1 MSKELFLE
9 IGTEEIPA
17 VFLPPALEQLEKMT
31 ETLFQNHRIAF
42 SGLKTLGTPRR
53 LVLWCED
60 VSGQQ
65 SDVEQETLGP
75 ARRISFD
82 SQGNPTPAAKGF
94 AKSQGVAVEDLS
106 FKTSEKGEYICVK
119 KLEKGKKTSTLLKTL
134 FPELISSFHFPKS
147 MRWNGGK
154 VRFARPIRW
163 IVALFNDQVVPFSIG
178 GVRSGLYSRG
188 HVAFPSSGKTNPIQ
202 FKFKGIAQ
210 YLKEAR
216 KYHVIVDPMERKE
229 KIEKE
234 MGRLTRVG
242 GRVIPDQELLELTT
256 HMVEFPV
263 AIKGGFDRKYLELPR
278 EVLINA
284 MREHQGYFPI
294 EDPNGKIL
302 PQFISLCDGKASKM
316 DVIRKGNE
324 RVLRARLADA
334 TFFFKKDRKEGLDKR
349 VDELKGMTFQQGLG
363 TLFEKTQRMQS
374 LGEFLVSQWGGLSID
389 NIRRAAFLSKADL
402 RTEMV
407 GEFPKLQ
414 GIMGGEY
421 ARLQGEEAEISQ
433 AISEQYLPGFV
444 GDQLPQTEGGTVLAI
459 ADKLD
464 TLTGFFGLNLV
475 PSGSQDPYGLRRQA
489 LGIGLILIGRQKRLS
504 LVSAITEG
512 IRVYQGKIKRPSQEL
527 GEALLDFFKQR
538 ISYLLTQEGFR
549 PDLVTA
555 ILARCDDPCD
565 AHERLIALVEL
576 SRQTGFNELIVA
588 FTRVMNILPK
598 DFEGEVQPYLFQDD
612 VERNL
617 FGLYQKTA
625 KTVLPLMNEFK
636 YTKAL
641 AELVSLKPSIDT
653 FFDKVLVM
661 DPDPQVRQN
670 RLALMKGLRDL
681 FWLLG
686 DFSKIQQSEGK
697 QG

>member
-17 VFLPPALEQLEKMT
+17 VFLPPALGQLEKLA
-31 ETLFQNHRIAF
+31 ETMFQNHRIAF

-53 LVLWCED
+53 LVLLCED
-60 VSGQQ
+60 VSVQQ
-65 SDVEQETLGP
+65 TDVEMETLGP
-75 ARRISFD
+75 ARRISYD
-82 SQGNPTPAAKGF
+82 PQGHPTPAAKGF
-94 AKSQGVAVEDLS
+94 AKSQGVEVEDLS
-106 FKTSEKGEYICVK
+106 FKTTEKGEYICVK
-119 KLEKGKKTSTLLKTL
+119 KLEKGEKTFSLLKTI
-134 FPELISSFHFPKS
+134 FPELISSLHFPKS

-163 IVALFNDQVVPFSIG
+163 IVALFNDQVVPFSLG
-178 GVRSGLYSRG
+178 KVRAGSFSRG
-188 HVAFPSSGKTNPIQ
+188 HMAIPSPGKTKSIQ
-202 FKFKGIAQ
+202 FKFKGITQ
-210 YLKEAR
+210 YLQEAR
-216 KYHVIVDPMERKE
+216 KYHVLVDPIERKV

-234 MGRLTRVG
+234 IGRLTRG
-242 GRVIPDQELLELTT
+242 GAEVIPDQELLELTT
-256 HMVEFPV
+256 NMVEFPV
-263 AIKGGFDRKYLELPR
+263 AIKGGFHREFLELPR

-294 EDPNGKIL
+294 EDPKGKLL
-302 PQFISLCDGKASKM
+302 PQFISVCDVKASKM
-316 DVIRKGNE
+316 NVIRKGNE

-334 TFFFKKDRKEGLDKR
+334 RFFFKKDRKEGLDKR
-349 VDELKGMTFQQGLG
+349 VDELKGMTFHQGLG
-363 TLFEKTQRMQS
+363 TLYEKTQRLQA
-374 LGEFLVSQWGGLSID
+374 LGEFLANQWDGFSID
-389 NIRRAAFLSKADL
+389 QIRRAAFLSKADL

-421 ARLQGEEAEISQ
+421 ARFQGEETEVYQ

-444 GDQLPQTEGGTVLAI
+444 GDHLPQTEAGTALAI

-464 TLTGFFGLNLV
+464 SLTGFFGINRA

-489 LGIGLILIGRQKRLS
+489 LGIGLILIGKQKRLS
-504 LVSAITEG
+504 LVGAITEG

-549 PDLVTA
+549 TDLVTA
-555 ILARCDDPCD
+555 ILDRCDDPFD
-565 AHERLIALVEL
+565 ARERLIALVQL

-598 DFEGEVQPYLFQDD
+598 GFEGEVQAERFQDE

-617 FGLYQKTA
+617 FGLFQKTE
-625 KTVLPLMNEFK
+625 KTVLPLMDEFK
-636 YTKAL
+636 YSKAL
-641 AELVSLKPSIDT
+641 AELVSLKPFIDT
-653 FFDKVLVM
+653 FFEKVLVM
-661 DPDPQVRQN
+661 DPDPQIRQN

-681 FWLLG
+681 FWLFG
-686 DFSKIQQSEGK
+686 NFSKIQQSEGK
-697 QG
+697 QE